1 MADRITWRD
10 HSRPRQGDRCRPCVR
25 WKLDANLT
33 TQWIRDLMAEKWPL
47 FSEGLTGAQMVDSL
61 DYVIHLD
68 LHGHLHGRRL

>member
-1 MADRITWRD
+1 
-10 HSRPRQGDRCRPCVR
+10 
-25 WKLDANLT
+25 
-33 TQWIRDLMAEKWPL
+33 MAEKWPL